1 MKANAQIT
9 LTVSSGKKQVE
20 VTDLSNMT
28 QANAEAAL
36 KKLGFNVKVQEIN
49 DDTVAEGQVVKT
61 DPQSGS
67 TLAYGSTVTLYVS
80 KGPEIKTVSVPAVVG
95 SDLDS
100 AKSAITKAGL
110 KVGNITYRDDS
121 KTKGTVLEVSPSAG
135 TSVTENTSIDLVV
148 SSGATEKTAN
158 IEFDLPPNV
167 THDVTIYVYL
177 DGTQYQSPVTV
188 NPQLKGYRYKLSITG
203 KSGKQTLSIRIDNTN
218 NYRTY
223 TLDFD
228 NGTWNQTG
236 SKEYVDTQ
244 ASTGND

>member
-36 KKLGFNVKVQEIN
+36 KKLGLQWNVKEIN
-49 DDTVAEGQVVKT
+49 SDTVAEGQVVKT
-61 DPQSGS
+61 DPQAGS
-67 TLAYGSTVTLYVS
+67 TLASGSTITLYVS

-158 IEFDLPPNV
+158 ITFDLPKV
-167 THDVTIYVYL
+167 SHDVTIYVYL

-188 NPQLKGYRYKLSITG
+188 NPELKGYSYNLSITG
-203 KSGKQTLSIRIDNTN
+203 KSGVKTLSIKIDTTS
-218 NYRTY
+218 NYRVFS
-223 TLDFD
+223 LDFD
-228 NGTWNQTG
+228 KGTWNQTG
-236 SKEYVDTQ
+236 SNSYVDTQ

>member
-1 MKANAQIT
+1 M
-9 LTVSSGKKQVE
+9 TVSSGKKSVE

-28 QANAEAAL
+28 QADAEKAL
-36 KKLGFNVKVQEIN
+36 NKLGFNVKVQEVN
-49 DDTVAEGQVVKT
+49 DDTIAAGQVVKT
-61 DPQSGS
+61 DPKAGS
-67 TLAYGSTVTLYVS
+67 SLAHGSMVTLYIS
-80 KGPEIKTVSVPAVVG
+80 KGPEIKTVSVPNVVG
-95 SDLDS
+95 STIDN
-100 AKSAITKAGL
+100 AKSAIINAGL

-121 KTKGTVLEVSPSAG
+121 KAKGTVLEVSPSVG
-135 TSVTENTSIDLVV
+135 ISVTQNTSIDLVV
-148 SSGATEKTAN
+148 SSGPTEKTAN

-223 TLDFD
+223 ALDFD

-236 SKEYVDTQ
+236 SNSYVDTQ
-244 ASTGND
+244 ASDEND